1 MNKHLDIVTVYN
13 HVGLPWPSLPAVYV
27 YALVTRL
34 MYFQLSKSAFFGC
47 NSKQNVQ
54 SPKLVANVMKGF
66 KTGEYKNSD
75 SIHASRIL
83 AIFLAQVNKIEKCD
97 FNMICLTL

>member
-1 MNKHLDIVTVYN
+1 
-13 HVGLPWPSLPAVYV
+13 
-27 YALVTRL
+27 

-66 KTGEYKNSD
+66 KTGQYKNSD
-75 SIHASRIL
+75 SFHASRIL

-97 FNMICLTL
+97 FNMICLTLLGVCPNKALKRSALNDKTCHK